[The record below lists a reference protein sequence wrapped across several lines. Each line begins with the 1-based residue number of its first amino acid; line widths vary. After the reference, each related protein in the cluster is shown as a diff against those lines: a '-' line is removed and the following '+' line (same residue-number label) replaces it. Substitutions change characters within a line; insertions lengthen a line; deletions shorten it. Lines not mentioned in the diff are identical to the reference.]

1 MNLQASIRRILR
13 EETNKTGHGQRI
25 ERLQKLL
32 DDTLELMLKTCREL
46 NSEDDE
52 HISFDVCDFLELEP
66 KIRITNIEKKNVL
79 NIYLKIEYSS
89 NWFVDEDP
97 LVYEL
102 QWNLRKFIPK
112 VNVILD
118 NTINTMSD
126 KDRQW

>member
-1 MNLQASIRRILR
+1 MNLQESIRRILR

-89 NWFVDEDP
+89 NWFVNEDP

-102 QWNLRKFIPK
+102 QWHLRKFIPK
-112 VNVILD
+112 VNVIVD